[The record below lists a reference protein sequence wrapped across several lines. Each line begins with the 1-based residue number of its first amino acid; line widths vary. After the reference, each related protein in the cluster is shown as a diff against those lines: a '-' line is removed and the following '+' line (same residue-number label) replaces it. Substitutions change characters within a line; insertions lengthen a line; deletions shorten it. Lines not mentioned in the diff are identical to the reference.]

1 MDDDLQPLPPRLD
14 VAIEYEQRRG
24 NPGGGGADVA
34 AVDAAQVLGVNPDNP
49 SQKLMRVL
57 MNERYA
63 PELLPWEGQLV
74 EDVLEKLHQQ
84 SQMVE
89 YLRSDDS
96 TSEDE
101 HFRMS
106 YVQLDMERIKFQIRN
121 YVRTRLSKIEK
132 YASHIMAH
140 PELQSRMSVLEQNHA
155 LNYKNLFKA
164 HMHRTVLDNL
174 PENLRSLNEVFPDGR
189 SMVPQPNLAQG
200 VFIYAVED
208 CGPVRLPDGDS
219 VSVDK
224 GSIHIFQYATIKH
237 LVERGDAI
245 FI

>member
-1 MDDDLQPLPPRLD
+1 MDDDYGLPPR
-14 VAIEYEQRRG
+14 VE
-24 NPGGGGADVA
+24 GAA
-34 AVDAAQVLGVNPDNP
+34 EETRVDTSEVVGLNPDNP
-49 SQKLMRVL
+49 TVKLRRVI

-63 PELLPWEGQLV
+63 PELLPWQGQLI

-84 SQMVE
+84 NQMVE

-106 YVQLDMERIKFQIRN
+106 YVQLDMERIKFQIRS
-121 YVRTRLSKIEK
+121 YVRTRLHKIEK
-132 YASHIMAH
+132 YAAHIMAT

-155 LNYKNLFKA
+155 ISYKNLFNA

-174 PENLRSLNEVFPDGR
+174 PEGLRSLTETFPDGR
-189 SMVPQPNLAQG
+189 SMVPQPNMTQG
-200 VFIYAVED
+200 VFIYATED
-208 CGPVRLPDGDS
+208 CGPVRFPDGSS

-224 GSIHIFQYATIKH
+224 GSIHIFQYAAIKH
-237 LVERGDAI
+237 LVERGDAM